1 MLVFEAGIKKIDMHW
16 NARRKIPMCGICGF
30 MDDDEVPLSDNL
42 EMLSRI
48 RHRGPD
54 QVGVY
59 LDGDTS
65 VGVRIADLQFRS
77 VKGCLSLAQARLD
90 IIGGKDGVQ
99 PISGES
105 LTLVHNGEIYNHTE
119 LRKLLLHKEMGS
131 ESDSEILLHIIEEYY
146 EGDLVQ
152 AVQTAMP
159 LLDGM
164 YALAVTDGRTLVL
177 ARDPIGKKPLY
188 YTDGFPFYFASE
200 RKALLKG
207 NGEIRRLLPGKVA
220 EIKKNTVKIHDGYE
234 IEKPPI
240 EINDMAEA
248 LDAYEGAF
256 DRSMDKRTYGLNR
269 VGVLF
274 SGGIDSV
281 LVARALQLRGLIVT
295 CYTVGTEGSSDTETA
310 IKAAREL
317 GLNIKV
323 EYLTENLIRENL
335 ADVIEAIELNGLL
348 QVEVAIPMYLAV
360 KKCREDG
367 HKVMFSGQAAD
378 ELFAGYTWYRDVVKE
393 HGHLILHSKLWEDL
407 DRLYEDTLE
416 REDRLSMAHSIEIRV
431 PFLDRELIRTAM
443 RIAPHL
449 KINNAEDVY
458 GKRVHRELSLRKG
471 IPREFAYRK
480 KSPAQEGSGIHDLI
494 EAIAAKHFRGKI
506 VKETKLLDFGSNFR
520 YLGNHY
526 GTPEMTA
533 LLSEVTE
540 KNNLQFIAGSG
551 EN

>member
-1 MLVFEAGIKKIDMHW
+1 
-16 NARRKIPMCGICGF
+16 MCGICGF
-30 MDDDEVPLSDNL
+30 MDDDDVPLSDSL

-59 LDGDTS
+59 LDGDIRIGS
-65 VGVRIADLQFRS
+65 KIADLGFRTVS
-77 VKGCLSLAQARLD
+77 GRLSLAQSRLE
-90 IIGGKDGVQ
+90 ITGGGEGVQ
-99 PISGES
+99 PITGES
-105 LTLVHNGEIYNHTE
+105 LTLVHNGEIYNHIE
-119 LRKLLLHKEMGS
+119 LRKLLQHKEMGS
-131 ESDSEILLHIIEEYY
+131 ESDSEILLHLIEEYY
-146 EGDLVQ
+146 DGNLVK
-152 AVQTAMP
+152 AVQSAMP

-188 YTDGFPFYFASE
+188 YSEGFPFYFASE
-200 RKALLKG
+200 RKALVKG
-207 NGEIRRLLPGKVA
+207 EGGIKRLMPGKLA
-220 EIKKNTVKIHDGYE
+220 EVSRGRIKIHDGYE
-234 IEKPPI
+234 IERPPI
-240 EINDMAEA
+240 EINEMSEA
-248 LDAYEGAF
+248 LDAYEIAF
-256 DRSMDKRTYGLNR
+256 DRSMDKRTYGLDK

-281 LVARALQLRGLIVT
+281 LVAHALRLRGLNVS
-295 CYTVGTEGSSDTETA
+295 CYTVGTEGSPDIETA
-310 IKAAREL
+310 KKAAEEL
-317 GLNIKV
+317 GLTINV
-323 EYLTENLIRENL
+323 EYLTEDLIRENL
-335 ADVIEAIELNGLL
+335 AEIIESIELNGLL

-360 KKCREDG
+360 KKCRQDN

-378 ELFAGYTWYRDVVKE
+378 ELFAGYTWYRDVIKE
-393 HGHLILHSKLWEDL
+393 HGHLILHNKLWDDI

-416 REDRLSMAHSIEIRV
+416 REDRLSMAHSVEIRA

-449 KINNAEDVY
+449 KLSNAEDVY

-480 KSPAQEGSGIHDLI
+480 KSPAQEGSGIHELF
-494 EAIAAKHFRGKI
+494 EAVAAKHFKGRN
-506 VKETKLLDFGSNFR
+506 VKETKLLDFGSNYR

-526 GTPEMTA
+526 GTPEMAA
-533 LLSEVTE
+533 LLSEITE
-540 KNNLQFIAGSG
+540 KNDLKFIAGRS